1 MMVLNP
7 KDKRSVP
14 FTVLSHGFYEPFLS
28 DTLIEL
34 GKKSKN
40 FVDIAANAGF
50 YFLALW
56 KVNRKLYVHS
66 FEPNPNAFKTKVK
79 PLEI

>member
-1 MMVLNP
+1 VVLNP
-7 KDKRSVP
+7 KDKRSVL

-34 GKKSKN
+34 GKKSIN

-50 YFLALW
+50 YFLAL
-56 KVNRKLYVHS
+56 
-66 FEPNPNAFKTKVK
+66 
-79 PLEI
+79 